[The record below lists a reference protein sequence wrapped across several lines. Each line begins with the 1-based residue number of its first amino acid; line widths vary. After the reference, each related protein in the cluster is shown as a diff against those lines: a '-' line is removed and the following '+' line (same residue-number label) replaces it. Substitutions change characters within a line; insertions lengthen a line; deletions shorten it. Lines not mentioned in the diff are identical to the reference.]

1 MEKIKQK
8 KVYREFKI
16 ELEKQD
22 ADRLYNYSTESDMKF
37 TSVFRRSLRKFLEF
51 EGQKKL
57 SEL

>member
-1 MEKIKQK
+1 MEKTKQK

-22 ADRLYNYSTESDMKF
+22 ADRLYHYCTESDMKY

-51 EGQKKL
+51 EEQKKL
-57 SEL
+57 SEI